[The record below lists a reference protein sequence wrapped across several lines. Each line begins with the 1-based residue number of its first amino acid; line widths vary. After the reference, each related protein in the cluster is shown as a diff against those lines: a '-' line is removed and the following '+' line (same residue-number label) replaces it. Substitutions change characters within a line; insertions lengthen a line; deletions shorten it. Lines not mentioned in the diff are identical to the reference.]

1 MTADKQS
8 VKLLYYLTTW
18 MTKNPARDTFL
29 RHTSTARVTWTCPWT
44 QALTSRIYLRNS
56 KYHKVRRLAIE
67 PLRWSEGVHL
77 AFSSVPSGFLLEWLG
92 PWQSR
97 LREAE
102 SNLRCAIRCKNVDMR
117 AWYSIYRSSQIT
129 SRKTDWALSLYPV
142 NWLFEEV
149 PTRNMVRI
157 SLSVKLITVAL
168 IMTLHWWA
176 CNSNVV

>member
-44 QALTSRIYLRNS
+44 QALTSRIYLRIS

-67 PLRWSEGVHL
+67 PLRGVHL

-92 PWQSR
+92 PWQRR
-97 LREAE
+97 LRKAE
-102 SNLRCAIRCKNVDMR
+102 SNLRCAIWCKNVDMR

-129 SRKTDWALSLYPV
+129 SRKTDWADVGFLVYQVDYKLCHFTRWIGSLKKFPLVTWYGLVYRSSWLLLLS
-142 NWLFEEV
+142 
-149 PTRNMVRI
+149 
-157 SLSVKLITVAL
+157 
-168 IMTLHWWA
+168 
-176 CNSNVV
+176 